1 MMSPA
6 HYIELKRPFVS
17 GESLVLIGAGGVGKS
32 TLGREIARQSGWPMI
47 DLDLTFCD
55 RIQDITAY
63 IAVHGYDAYRAAN
76 LGLAKDL
83 LASIAQP
90 TIFVTSSGFM
100 AAPPDSDDY
109 RGALA
114 LVRSGYSITLLPS
127 LDLAEATDI
136 VVARQLTRGLG
147 FEWESE
153 AAKFQRRFPMYRPLG
168 DMLVVSTAPAE
179 ETAAAVVSRLLSD

>member
-1 MMSPA
+1 MSPA
-6 HYIELKRPFVS
+6 PIIEIRRTWNP
-17 GESLVLIGAGGVGKS
+17 GESLFLIGPGGVGKS
-32 TLGREIARQSGWPMI
+32 TLGRDLAEQTGWPLV
-47 DLDLTFCD
+47 DLDLEFCD
-55 RIQDITAY
+55 RMHDITAF
-63 IAVHGYDAYRAAN
+63 IAAHGYPAYRAGN
-76 LGLAKDL
+76 LGLAKAL
-83 LASIAQP
+83 VAGITPP
-90 TIFVTSSGFM
+90 TIVVTSSGFM

-147 FEWESE
+147 FERESE

-179 ETAAAVVSRLLSD
+179 ETAAAVLSRLLSN